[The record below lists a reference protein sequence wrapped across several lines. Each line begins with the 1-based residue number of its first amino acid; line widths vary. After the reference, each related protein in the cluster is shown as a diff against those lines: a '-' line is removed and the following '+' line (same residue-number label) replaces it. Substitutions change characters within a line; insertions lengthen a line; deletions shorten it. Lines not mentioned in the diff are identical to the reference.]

1 MNLDFF
7 FFFLLHK
14 MLLKCIDSGYL
25 VGATP
30 LQFSTDCFE
39 TSQLY
44 SAWNED
50 MYVICGLYNLCFFCF
65 CFCFFFHF
73 FLLCELSLCF

>member
-1 MNLDFF
+1 
-7 FFFLLHK
+7 

-25 VGATP
+25 MGATP
-30 LQFSTDCFE
+30 LQFSTDRFE

-50 MYVICGLYNLCFFCF
+50 MYVICGLYNLCFL
-65 CFCFFFHF
+65 FFILF
-73 FLLCELSLCF
+73 FSLFSAL